1 MRCGACGMDN
11 PSQSRFCDQCG
22 AALDAVCPSCGGPV
36 RPEARFCGTCGKRLG
51 EAAATETRVEP
62 EARPARP
69 PVSASLAYRSPVVA
83 YTPRHLA
90 DKILRSRSALE
101 GERRQVTV
109 LFADIAGFTTLA
121 EKLDPEDVHRI
132 VDRCFELI
140 TAEVHRFEGTINQ
153 YTGDGVM
160 ALFGAP
166 IAHED
171 SPRRAAHAA
180 LAIQRAI
187 GDVAQAL
194 QAERGLSLQMRIG
207 VNTGLVVVG
216 KIGDDLRMDYTAVGD
231 TTNVAARLQQMAQ
244 PGSVMISAATQQH
257 VAGFFETRDLG
268 EMPVKGRAPVRAFE
282 VLRPR
287 GSRTRL

>member
-1 MRCGACGMDN
+1 MDN
-11 PSQSRFCDQCG
+11 PPENRFCDQCG
-22 AALDAVCPSCGGPV
+22 AALESVCPSCGAPLRSG
-36 RPEARFCGTCGKRLG
+36 ARFCGACGKRLG
-51 EAAATETRVEP
+51 EPAVDRPPEPAATP
-62 EARPARP
+62 PPDPATP
-69 PVSASLAYRSPVVA
+69 PPAYRSPVAA

-121 EKLDPEDVHRI
+121 ERLDPEDVHRI

-180 LAIQRAI
+180 LAVQRALR
-187 GDVAQAL
+187 DYDREL
-194 QAERGLSLQMRIG
+194 QAAAGPPPADADRAPHRPGGGREDRRRPADGLHR
-207 VNTGLVVVG
+207 
-216 KIGDDLRMDYTAVGD
+216 
-231 TTNVAARLQQMAQ
+231 
-244 PGSVMISAATQQH
+244 
-257 VAGFFETRDLG
+257 
-268 EMPVKGRAPVRAFE
+268 GRATPPTW
-282 VLRPR
+282 PR
-287 GSRTRL
+287 VYSRTPVPAAWW